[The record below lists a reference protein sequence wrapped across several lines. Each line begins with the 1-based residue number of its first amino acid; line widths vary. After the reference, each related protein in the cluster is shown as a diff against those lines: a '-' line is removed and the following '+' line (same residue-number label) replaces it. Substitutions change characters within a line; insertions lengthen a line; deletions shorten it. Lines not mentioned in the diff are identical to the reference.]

1 MSAILL
7 DTTVLID
14 LLRGRPGATARLHAV
29 RSAGD
34 QPYACVIN
42 VEEVVR
48 GLRASE
54 VGAARSLLDGLRIVG
69 LGAAEGWRAGEWR
82 RSFAA
87 QGATLT
93 QADCLV
99 AAAAV
104 SIGGRLATGNPRD
117 FPMAGLLVEH
127 WPAGE

>member
-14 LLRGRPGATARLHAV
+14 LLRGRPGATTRLRAV
-29 RSAGD
+29 RTAGD
-34 QPYACVIN
+34 QPYASAVN

-48 GLRASE
+48 GLRTPE
-54 VGAARSLLDGLRIVG
+54 VGAARSLLAGLRIVE
-69 LGAAEGWRAGEWR
+69 LGDAEGWRAGEWR
-82 RSFAA
+82 RDAA
-87 QGATLT
+87 VRGSTLT

-99 AAAAV
+99 AAAAA
-104 SIGGRLATGNPRD
+104 SIGGRIATGNPRD
-117 FPMAGLLVEH
+117 FPVAGLVVEH

>member
-14 LLRGRPGATARLHAV
+14 LLRGRPGATSRLRAVHA
-29 RSAGD
+29 AGD
-34 QPYACVIN
+34 QPYACAIN

-48 GLRASE
+48 GLREAE
-54 VGAARSLLDGLRIVG
+54 VEAARSLFAGLRVVG
-69 LGAAEGWRAGEWR
+69 LGEAEGWRAGEWR
-82 RSFAA
+82 RDFAA
-87 QGATLT
+87 RGSTLT

-104 SIGGRLATGNPRD
+104 SVGGWIATGNPED
-117 FPMAGLLVEH
+117 FPMPHLRVEH

>member
-14 LLRGRPGATARLHAV
+14 LLRGRPGATARLRAV
-29 RSAGD
+29 RTAGD
-34 QPYACVIN
+34 QPYTCAIN

-54 VGAARSLLDGLRIVG
+54 VGAARSLLAGLRIVG
-69 LGAAEGWRAGEWR
+69 LGTAEGWRAGEWR
-82 RSFAA
+82 RNFAA
-87 QGATLT
+87 QGSTLT

-99 AAAAV
+99 AAAAA
-104 SIGGRLATGNPRD
+104 SIGGRVATGNHRD
-117 FPMAGLLVEH
+117 FPMADLVVEH
-127 WPAGE
+127 WPAGA